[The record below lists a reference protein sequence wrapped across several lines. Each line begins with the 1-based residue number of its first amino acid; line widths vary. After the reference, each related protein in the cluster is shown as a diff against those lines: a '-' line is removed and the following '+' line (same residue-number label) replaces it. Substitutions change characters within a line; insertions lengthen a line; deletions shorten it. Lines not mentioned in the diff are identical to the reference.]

1 MMTTTTTPRF
11 PFRCL
16 PEISDSVSVFS
27 TVPLLEVLMYPP
39 FFLRVLYVVALIAF
53 IVLLL
58 DLYMWRP

>member
-1 MMTTTTTPRF
+1 
-11 PFRCL
+11 
-16 PEISDSVSVFS
+16 
-27 TVPLLEVLMYPP
+27 MYPP